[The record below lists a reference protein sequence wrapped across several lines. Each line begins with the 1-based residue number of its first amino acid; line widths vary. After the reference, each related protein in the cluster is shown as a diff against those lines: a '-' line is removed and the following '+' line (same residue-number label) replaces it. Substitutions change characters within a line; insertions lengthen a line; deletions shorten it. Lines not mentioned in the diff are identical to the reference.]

1 MFNSLFNF
9 FKETIFF
16 ISLFLPLFIIG
27 HEVPSTLSP
36 VTQESLLKF
45 QKIED
50 NLGTYERTIGNS
62 LLNCSYVQDA
72 WLAFLHEAESQEDYE
87 KGMELFEGLTRRF
100 NDICQYASTV
110 VDFYKGEFLP
120 PYFQEEEIIEYKGNQ
135 VQGFYNTFKQ
145 GRPLTNEERN
155 CFYEKESAKYLSECL
170 VKPFVLDFKTIHE
183 LQPET
188 VYNFVL
194 LPDGTII
201 AALERPGAKEYHLCD
216 DECITE
222 AFQYPNH
229 TILAGHPQQIVV
241 TAGSFIFYQVERKKL
256 FFLSCKSGHFQPSY
270 DSLIHMR
277 QHLKT
282 LGINPS
288 TVICV
293 PDIDLSQVILK
304 TYVSAKV
311 PVLITQQD
319 SERLFHHALD
329 RWQKV
334 YQTIDKD
341 LLCLVREGN
350 FTILTPEVCSLI
362 NKQRE
367 EATYMRSAYHLFTST
382 HQSPK
387 SFHRFVKC
395 FGKLKDAIKHNAKD
409 KIQLYAISLLELMEE
424 NEFQEMEFHAADETS
439 FYHFIAEN
447 LVLVKE
453 LLSKDKLSIDEYHH
467 IKKFSREL
475 GTLFQYLSEDAKT
488 TGRKY
493 FINRAAAN
501 VFLQINELMATVH
514 DSYISKIMH
523 EELKHQDEY
532 FVKIQPKISE
542 QLFRYI
548 DSLGLCPPSTNL
560 SIDCQRG
567 WKMINWVK
575 NWYLSHHNFLKDKQC
590 FDDKQHA
597 RTLLQQIVNDD
608 PSEILNKDLKL
619 AMNQLN
625 ELKKDAERARH
636 LLIFLDKTHTC
647 PKVVDLYIEN
657 IECIIKA
664 IAERMPQ
671 KAKEAAACLLDLSK
685 TYSHPT
691 DALENW
697 QCTDQISFDKTLETY
712 LSPLHAI
719 QDNISLSQGLTKELI
734 ASLQAFRDLMNAYK
748 RYGASEEKN
757 LSTQNLPSVYYESL
771 EECAE
776 DLINDLKNPLEDTVG
791 ISSKALKAHYILSK
805 IQIPHFTKG
814 KSMQPVTL
822 LLCRHGASNGQG
834 ITGGGSDVHLKDG
847 AEGQC
852 KRMGEI
858 LQKCFPHLSSTVI
871 HSGMHR
877 ARETAE
883 FAFQGRKVTFRAIP
897 ELNEIHHGETE
908 EMLSEKRDEM
918 WRDYVPVAIKE
929 WKSTHEGE
937 PLKLD
942 FKFDIHPRN
951 AETWNQVKARA
962 LPELIKIGKE
972 FSHEQKETGRDV
984 AVAII
989 THNAVIQRFMVDTL
1003 IKEGKYEPS
1012 EEDGL
1017 YKLHFQNNL
1026 LENCSIAEFKFYPET
1041 EELQYIGLVNG

>member
-9 FKETIFF
+9 SKKTIFL
-16 ISLFLPLFIIG
+16 ISLLLPLFFNG
-27 HEVPSTLSP
+27 NEFHSALSP
-36 VTQESLLKF
+36 VTQQSLIKF

-50 NLGTYERTIGNS
+50 DLGTYEKTIGNC

-72 WLAFLHEAESQEDYE
+72 WLAFLHEAESDEDYE
-87 KGMELFEGLTRRF
+87 KGMELFEGLTHRF

-120 PYFQEEEIIEYKGNQ
+120 PYFQEEEFIEYNGKQ

-145 GRPLTNEERN
+145 GHSLTNEERN
-155 CFYEKESAKYLSECL
+155 CFFEQESSKYLSECL
-170 VKPFVLDFKTIHE
+170 VKPFVLDTKTIHE
-183 LQPET
+183 LHPET

-216 DECITE
+216 DDCITE
-222 AFQYPNH
+222 TFQYPNH

-241 TAGSFIFYQVERKKL
+241 TAGSFIFYQVDRKKL

-270 DSLIHMR
+270 DSLIYMR
-277 QHLKT
+277 QSLKT

-304 TYVSAKV
+304 TYASAKV
-311 PVLITQQD
+311 PVLITRQD
-319 SERLFHHALD
+319 SERLFQHALD

-341 LLCLVREGN
+341 LLCCLREGN
-350 FTILTPEVCSLI
+350 FSILTPEVCSLI

-367 EATYMRSAYHLFTST
+367 EATYMRSAYHLFTAT

-424 NEFQEMEFHAADETS
+424 NELQQEMEFDAADETS
-439 FYHFIAEN
+439 FYHFIEDN
-447 LVLVKE
+447 LTLVKE
-453 LLSKDKLSIDEYHH
+453 LLLRDKLLIDEYHL

-475 GTLFQYLSEDAKT
+475 GTLFQYLSDDAKS
-488 TGRKY
+488 TGKKY
-493 FINRAAAN
+493 FINRAAAGL
-501 VFLQINELMATVH
+501 FLQINELMATVH

-523 EELKHQDEY
+523 EELNHQDEY
-532 FVKIQPKISE
+532 FVKIQPKITE
-542 QLFRYI
+542 QLFRYT
-548 DSLGLCPPSTNL
+548 DSLGLCPPSASL

-590 FDDKQHA
+590 VDAKQHA
-597 RTLLQQIVNDD
+597 RNLLQEIVNED
-608 PSEILNKDLKL
+608 PEVLNKDITL
-619 AMNQLN
+619 AMAQLN
-625 ELKKDAERARH
+625 ELKKDAERARY

-647 PKVVDLYIEN
+647 PKIVDLYIEN
-657 IECIIKA
+657 IECIIQA
-664 IAERMPQ
+664 IEHRMPL
-671 KAKEAAACLLDLSK
+671 KAKEAAASLLDLSK
-685 TYSHPT
+685 TYYHPT
-691 DALENW
+691 RALENW
-697 QCTDQISFDKTLETY
+697 QCTDHISFDKTLETY
-712 LSPLHAI
+712 LSPLHAF
-719 QDNISLSQGLTKELI
+719 QENVYLSKRLTKELI
-734 ASLQAFRDLMNAYK
+734 ASLQAFQELMNAYK
-748 RYGASEEKN
+748 RYGASDEKN
-757 LSTQNLPSVYYESL
+757 LSIKNLPSVYYESL
-771 EECAE
+771 EQNAG
-776 DLINDLKNPLEDTVG
+776 DLIKDLKNHVEDNVVT
-791 ISSKALKAHYILSK
+791 SSMMLKAHFILSK
-805 IQIPHFTKG
+805 IQISHSTKG
-814 KSMQPVTL
+814 KSMKPLTL
-822 LLCRHGASNGQG
+822 LLCRHGASMGEG
-834 ITGGGSDVHLKDG
+834 ITGGGSDVHLKNG
-847 AEGQC
+847 AEVQC
-852 KRMGEI
+852 KEMGEI
-858 LQKCFPHLSSTVI
+858 LLKCFPHLSSTII

-883 FAFQGRKVTFRAIP
+883 FAFKDKKVTFRAIP
-897 ELNEIHHGETE
+897 ALNEIHHGETE
-908 EMLSEKRDEM
+908 GMPSKERDEM
-918 WRDYVPVAIKE
+918 WRLFVPEAIKE
-929 WKSTHEGE
+929 WKLAHESD

-951 AETWNQVKARA
+951 AEPWNQVKVRA

-972 FSHEQKETGRDV
+972 FSREQEETGRDV

-1003 IKEGKYEPS
+1003 IKEEKYEPS

-1026 LENCSIAEFKFYPET
+1026 LENCSIAEFKFFPET
-1041 EELQYIGLVNG
+1041 EELQYVGLVKE